1 MDSLIQST
9 IENGIGTIS
18 LDNYKKRNSL
28 SIDLVG
34 QVLAAFDDMQK
45 AKVRVVILRQAGANP
60 VWSAGHAIDE
70 LPVANEEPLPYYDP
84 LEKLLRTI
92 RKFPA
97 PVIAMIH
104 GSVWGGALDVVM
116 NCDMVIGDETAAF
129 AITPAKLGLPY
140 NASGIQHF
148 LKRLPVNV
156 VNELFFTGLPMN
168 SERALRFS
176 IVNEIVPANN
186 LEQYTNDLAK
196 LIASRSSQSIAAF
209 KEQARIILSSG
220 AISPE
225 VFEYIEEIRRQVY
238 HGTDYN
244 EGVKAFIE
252 KRAPNFA

>member
-1 MDSLIQST
+1 MDSLIQKS

-34 QVLAAFDDMQK
+34 QILTAFDDMMK
-45 AKVRVVILRQAGANP
+45 AKARVVILRQVGANP

-97 PVIAMIH
+97 PVIAMVH

-116 NCDMVIGDETAAF
+116 NCDLVIGDETAAF

-156 VNELFFTGLPMN
+156 VNELFYTGMPMN
-168 SERALRFS
+168 AERALRFT
-176 IVNEIVPANN
+176 IVNEIVPADH
-186 LEQYTNDLAK
+186 LETFTSDLAK

-209 KEQARIILSSG
+209 KEQARILLASS

-225 VFEYIEEIRRQVY
+225 VFEYIEEIRREVY

-244 EGVKAFIE
+244 EGVKAFME
-252 KRAPNFA
+252 KRAPIFN